1 MNIEIRNRFDYFT
14 DRLDSDGKIL
24 TDEARLNEFFDPL
37 NNRVTQGFF

>member
-14 DRLDSDGKIL
+14 DRLDSD
-24 TDEARLNEFFDPL
+24 RLSKTQMKFFDPL